1 MYIHEYQQYMVTPT
15 LIELNLDELH
25 HYPFII
31 SMKSYNG
38 SCNTIDDP
46 FGRIWVP
53 NKMEGISLT
62 VFKMIRGINQSQI
75 LPKHISC
82 ESKCEFNVTKCN
94 SRQKMEQ

>member
-15 LIELNLDELH
+15 LIDLNLDELH

-31 SMKSYNG
+31 SMHSYNG
-38 SCNTIDDP
+38 SCNTIDGA

-53 NKMEGISLT
+53 NKMEGISLAL
-62 VFKMIRGINQSQI
+62 FKMIRGINQSQI
-75 LPKHISC
+75 LSKLVSC
-82 ESKCEFNVTKCN
+82 ESKSEFNVSKCN